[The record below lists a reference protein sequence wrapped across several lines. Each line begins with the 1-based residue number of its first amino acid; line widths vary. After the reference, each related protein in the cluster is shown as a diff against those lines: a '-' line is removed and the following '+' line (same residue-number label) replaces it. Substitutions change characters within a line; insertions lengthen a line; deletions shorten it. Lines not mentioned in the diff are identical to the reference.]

1 MNDTSKILLSADE
14 LATLKDRAF
23 FERKWQ
29 INEKIYHQFAEIIM
43 RSHAKRIFQGINF
56 PPGTDFLNGKISKGE
71 NYLGLPYLLLDFP
84 RNFRTEQLLA
94 VRTMIWWG
102 NFISC
107 TLLIGGNALPAMRQ
121 VIVGQKSNLIKA
133 EISICVNESPW
144 HHHFQKSNYRP
155 LHEYSRIA
163 LTNLMQTQS
172 FVKISR
178 KLSLR
183 SINRLEPFVLESFGS
198 YAAILKRV
206 FNG

>member
-1 MNDTSKILLSADE
+1 MNDPTKILLSADE
-14 LATLKDRAF
+14 LATLRNKAF
-23 FERKWQ
+23 FERKHQ
-29 INEKIYHQFAEIIM
+29 INQKIYHHFAHILNVSND
-43 RSHAKRIFQGINF
+43 RNIFAGINF
-56 PPGTDFLNGKISKGE
+56 PPGTDFLTGKISKGE

-84 RNFRTEQLLA
+84 RNFKPDHVLA
-94 VRTMIWWG
+94 IRTMIWWG

-144 HHHFQKSNYRP
+144 HHHFEKSNYRP
-155 LHEYSRIA
+155 LNEYSKIA